1 MVLSICWINEHIYS
15 FPWLQCLSLFHFS
28 TYLVLTAA
36 PGILRLASLAP
47 SVFSR
52 ALSELGQ
59 LQIFDFHPF
68 SLSEKAVNSDMAV
81 STGFLHD
88 ASDGFLQRARP
99 GIERK
104 QTQPMSLK

>member
-1 MVLSICWINEHIYS
+1 MLSICWINEHIYS
-15 FPWLQCLSLFHFS
+15 FPWRQRLSLFHFS
-28 TYLVLTAA
+28 TYLGLTAA
-36 PGILRLASLAP
+36 PGILRLAGLAP

-88 ASDGFLQRARP
+88 ASDGLLQRARP
-99 GIERK
+99 GIEHK
-104 QTQPMSLK
+104 QTQPTSLK

>member
-1 MVLSICWINEHIYS
+1 MSPQTLPRFLLLARAQPESNGDVLGQSAK
-15 FPWLQCLSLFHFS
+15 
-28 TYLVLTAA
+28 LTSPREWAE
-36 PGILRLASLAP
+36 GVTRG
-47 SVFSR
+47 